1 MLRGIMDNMNE
12 GPLTHS
18 PVRDVRVCLFD
29 GKMHPVD
36 SNEMAFKIAA
46 SHAFQEAFLQAKPKL
61 LEPIMELE
69 VLTPDD
75 TMGEV
80 MTDLQNRRATIL
92 GMNAEG
98 KFQKLHA
105 KVPLAELYKYATSLR
120 SITQGRGFYSQRF
133 SDYALVSENLKDAI
147 VKELKVV
154 AKED

>member
-1 MLRGIMDNMNE
+1 MNE

-18 PVRDVRVCLFD
+18 PVRDVRICLFD

-46 SHAFQEAFLQAKPKL
+46 SHAFQEAFLNAKPKL

-75 TMGEV
+75 TMGDV
-80 MTDLQNRRATIL
+80 MTDLQNRRAIIL
-92 GMNAEG
+92 GMDSEG
-98 KFQKLHA
+98 NFQKLNA

-120 SITQGRGFYSQRF
+120 SITQGRGVYNHRF
-133 SDYALVSENLKDAI
+133 SEYALVSESLKDSI
-147 VKELKVV
+147 MKELKVV
-154 AKED
+154 ALEE